1 MSLNQTAAINVN
13 APQMAFSTMPF
24 PPSWNTSSWNWTPAS
39 SGGAVP
45 FPLGSSTAHALAPP
59 PASATPL
66 PSALPTTQ
74 PVAKPVIGTRKQKR
88 ATCSTV
94 EKMRGIR
101 TLRDTLFL
109 QNGLLCDALD
119 SNERYLSYIALDHS
133 NMVTCR
139 RNKAAQQRANAA
151 AKSKGKGKG
160 KGKAMAKGKGKGKA
174 RICQRPASINTIVAH
189 INSFSTAIQE
199 AIVTGSGLTTHKSL
213 DLNLFKPVL
222 DMPPGQKENGEPDKE
237 LIRQSYGLVDDGLAR
252 GLDPHLL
259 VLCTGDGNN
268 ENKKDD
274 RGRRLSFPAVAE
286 YALRHGWRVV
296 IYARVGMCNHKLVNL
311 SKSNPSHCA
320 LFYIHPDG
328 KTITPALD
336 VDAAGNIIDAANAI
350 PH

>member
-1 MSLNQTAAINVN
+1 MSLIKTVATNF
-13 APQMAFSTMPF
+13 PTMPL
-24 PPSWNTSSWNWTPAS
+24 PSSWTTPLWNWNQAS
-39 SGGAVP
+39 NTTAIP
-45 FPLGSSTAHALAPP
+45 FPLGSSNAHALAPP

-66 PSALPTTQ
+66 HPTQ
-74 PVAKPVIGTRKQKR
+74 PVAKQVIGTRKQMR
-88 ATCSTV
+88 TACTTV
-94 EKMRGIR
+94 EKMKGIR
-101 TLRDTLFL
+101 TLRDTIFL
-109 QNGLLCDALD
+109 QNGLLCDSLD
-119 SNERYLSYIALDHS
+119 SNERYLTYIALDNS
-133 NMVTCR
+133 NMMTCGR
-139 RNKAAQQRANAA
+139 RKKAALQMAKAT
-151 AKSKGKGKG
+151 AKSKSKKSKDKKRKDKKTKGNAPIAT
-160 KGKAMAKGKGKGKA
+160 KGKADI
-174 RICQRPASINTIVAH
+174 RYHPASINSIVAH
-189 INSFSTAIQE
+189 INGFSTAIQE
-199 AIVTGSGLTTHKSL
+199 AIVAGSGLTTHKTL

-320 LFYIHPDG
+320 LFYIHPNG

-336 VDAAGNIIDAANAI
+336 VDTAGNIIDTANTI